1 MDDWREDALS
11 ILSAK
16 QKLLRSDAQI
26 SVSFFGQRPENPDE
40 IVDCEAP
47 VPISDLEPIS
57 DELFSFP
64 ELGRD
69 QDTTAIGQAL
79 LAALNAAGEHGHVV
93 LITDGNDECAS
104 DFQSIRR
111 NYPSARI
118 EIYQVGDDPNT
129 ALELLELTN
138 FSIVSSNSLEI
149 PNPVVIDFKDEKSE
163 WETAEPLA
171 RWNWLIGISILLLA
185 IVVFGVQYGLK
196 AHTLERHLKKL
207 RDEKRKSQDG
217 KLDVGTSEEHYVAV
231 QRP

>member
-79 LAALNAAGEHGHVV
+79 LAALNAAGEHG
-93 LITDGNDECAS
+93 A
-104 DFQSIRR
+104 
-111 NYPSARI
+111 
-118 EIYQVGDDPNT
+118 
-129 ALELLELTN
+129 
-138 FSIVSSNSLEI
+138 
-149 PNPVVIDFKDEKSE
+149 
-163 WETAEPLA
+163 
-171 RWNWLIGISILLLA
+171 
-185 IVVFGVQYGLK
+185 
-196 AHTLERHLKKL
+196 
-207 RDEKRKSQDG
+207 
-217 KLDVGTSEEHYVAV
+217 
-231 QRP
+231 